1 MELYISK
8 LESLNEKNNFIKI
21 DSHKVETLNNNREES
36 ENGVAVLL

>member
-21 DSHKVETLNNNREES
+21 DSNKVETLNNNREES